1 MDDRKE
7 LLLASAARLY
17 SVWLDLE
24 AARERLKEF
33 AEKGVSYQSDKMK
46 QAYEEF
52 RRLNQEWKAL
62 KQRYLELREEILF
75 NGKMDNQEE

>member
-52 RRLNQEWKAL
+52 QRLNQEWKAL